1 VSVSL
6 DHRSTATG
14 APDVERSLTCRRLAE
29 LYQECQKKGLAPDK
43 ACSELGRE
51 FHTPGHVFICRENDR
66 GLKHRAGHTELSVAL
81 ARAAGVTPV
90 VVSRDGCSRRHAL
103 TTQSHYL
110 RLKTQ
115 TQTRKTSSNS
125 KEQYLYNR
133 PFSLSCVL

>member
-1 VSVSL
+1 MHPPSQYSCSVSVSL

-29 LYQECQKKGLAPDK
+29 LYQECQKKGLAPDE
-43 ACSELGRE
+43 ACAELGRE

-90 VVSRDGCSRRHAL
+90 VVSRDGCSQEA
-103 TTQSHYL
+103 
-110 RLKTQ
+110 
-115 TQTRKTSSNS
+115 
-125 KEQYLYNR
+125 
-133 PFSLSCVL
+133 